1 MKRLKG
7 YRLFLK
13 DEAKV
18 LKDEAKVEDQKCNQT
33 FQIIL

>member
-13 DEAKV
+13 DEPKV